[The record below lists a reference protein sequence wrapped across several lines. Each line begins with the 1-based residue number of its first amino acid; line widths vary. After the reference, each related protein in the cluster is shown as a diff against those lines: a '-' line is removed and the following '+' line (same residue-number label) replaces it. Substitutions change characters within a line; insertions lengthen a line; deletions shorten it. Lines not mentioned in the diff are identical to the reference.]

1 MKIDFPDVL
10 AALGYCYFSM
20 VAVTNSG
27 NRLQLLEIT
36 FSDDLSANGYYN
48 HYIGSIFTIA
58 AVLTKL
64 DLVTVRYVV
73 TVTTCDYCYCLQLL

>member
-20 VAVTNSG
+20 VTVTNHG

-36 FSDDLSANGYYN
+36 FSDDLSANGYCN
-48 HYIGSIFTIA
+48 FYIGLTSTIPA
-58 AVLTKL
+58 ALAQL
-64 DLVTVRYVV
+64 DLVTV
-73 TVTTCDYCYCLQLL
+73 T